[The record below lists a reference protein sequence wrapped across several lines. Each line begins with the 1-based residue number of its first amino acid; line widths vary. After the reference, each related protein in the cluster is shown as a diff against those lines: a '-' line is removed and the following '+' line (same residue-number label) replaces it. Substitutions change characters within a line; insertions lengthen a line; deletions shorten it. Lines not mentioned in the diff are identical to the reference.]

1 MYFVAVLISALCLI
15 GGSLGFQQRTFRPM
29 NLGLK
34 QSHLFPSQLDG
45 YASPSLLQ
53 RSDFALSQSSSD
65 DSAKSGGIEPK
76 YLAALGVFLFAALY
90 DFFITHGGQ
99 PYLAHPPTL

>member
-1 MYFVAVLISALCLI
+1 MYFVAVLIFALCLI
-15 GGSLGFQQRTFRPM
+15 GGSLGFQQRSFSPR

-34 QSHLFPSQLDG
+34 QSHLVPGQLDG
-45 YASPSLLQ
+45 YASPSVLQ
-53 RSDFALSQSSSD
+53 RSDFALSQSGSD
-65 DSAKSGGIEPK
+65 DSAKSGGVEPK

>member
-15 GGSLGFQQRTFRPM
+15 GGSFGFQQRTFRQM

-34 QSHLFPSQLDG
+34 QFHLVPSQLDG
-45 YASPSLLQ
+45 YATPSVLQ